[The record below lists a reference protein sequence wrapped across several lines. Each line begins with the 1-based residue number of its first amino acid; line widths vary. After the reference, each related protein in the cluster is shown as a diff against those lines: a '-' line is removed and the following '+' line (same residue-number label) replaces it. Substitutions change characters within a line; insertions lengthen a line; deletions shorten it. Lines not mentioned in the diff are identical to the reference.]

1 MGLSTGIGIGI
12 QFSRGGAGGQDWES
26 YWVSQPEVLFF
37 GLYSEISSGQMPN
50 KVAGSSD
57 YLTIAGAVGSET
69 YQCPN
74 TAPYITADTDRIWF
88 NTDVIQR
95 VPTTAELVG
104 YDFTRTIVKYANASP
119 HAIEAI
125 MILSSDYVTDKMRDD
140 FMLSIW
146 WDNTLSAH
154 GNLKGNRSSE
164 QSVWLKY
171 TKLLSHFDGENN
183 AVESND
189 EVAGALTFAG
199 NAKLSTTQR
208 KFGATALSVLTAGYV
223 KVPYSANYNL
233 GAGDFTIDFWYYPV
247 TAGALAS
254 SFMCAQ
260 CDAAAT
266 VSKRQSNICA
276 ALTSRKLKFFFWD
289 DSANI
294 LTSSDSTTAF
304 TNNSAWY
311 HIAVVR
317 NGNTITGYINGV
329 PECTLDVT
337 GKTLQSSD
345 QDFVIGNLGV
355 YVADTNTYAKGYIDE
370 FRFSKGIA
378 RWTADFSA
386 SLPSAAYTHDPTD

>member
-12 QFSRGGAGGQDWES
+12 GFNRG
-26 YWVSQPEVLFF
+26 SQSWDSFWASQAEVLFF
-37 GLYSEISSGQMPN
+37 GLYSDIADGKMPN
-50 KVAGSSD
+50 RKSGSSD
-57 YLTIAGAVGSET
+57 YLTVAGAAGSET

-74 TAPYITADTDRIWF
+74 TAPYIAADTDCIWF
-88 NTDVIQR
+88 KTDESQR
-95 VPTTAELVG
+95 TATTAEMIG
-104 YDFTRTIVKYANASP
+104 YDFTRTIVKYANDSP
-119 HAIEAI
+119 YTISAI
-125 MILSSDYVTDKMRDD
+125 MILSSDVDTNKMRDD
-140 FMLSIW
+140 FDLSIW
-146 WDNTLSAH
+146 WSNVLSAH
-154 GNLKGNRSSE
+154 GNLKGNRGSE

-189 EVAGALTFAG
+189 EVAGAFTFSGA
-199 NAKLSTTQR
+199 AKLSTTQK
-208 KFGATALSVLTAGYV
+208 KFGATSLSVLAAGHV
-223 KVPYSANYNL
+223 KVPNSENYNL

-260 CDAAAT
+260 CDAASTAT
-266 VSKRQSNICA
+266 KRQSSICA
-276 ALTSRKLKFFFWD
+276 VVTTRKLRFYFWD

-294 LTSSDSTTAF
+294 LTSSDSTVVF

-317 NGNTITGYINGV
+317 YGNTITGYINGV
-329 PECTLDVT
+329 PQCTLDVT

-355 YVADTNTYAKGYIDE
+355 YVGDTYAKGYIDE
-370 FRFSKGIA
+370 FRLSKGIA

>member
-1 MGLSTGIGIGI
+1 LGLAYSL
-12 QFSRGGAGGQDWES
+12 AEP
-26 YWVSQPEVLFF
+26 YWATYWANQSEVLFI
-37 GLYSEISSGQMPN
+37 GLYSDISGGQMPN
-50 KVAGSSD
+50 RKSGSSD
-57 YLTIAGAVGSET
+57 YLTVAGAVGSET

-74 TAPYITADTDRIWF
+74 TAPYIAADTDYIWF
-88 NTDVIQR
+88 KTDVSQR
-95 VPTTAELVG
+95 TTTTAELIG

-154 GNLKGNRSSE
+154 GNLKGNRGSE

-171 TKLLSHFDGENN
+171 TKLLSHFDGD
-183 AVESND
+183 ND
-189 EVAGALTFAG
+189 ATEYSDLVAGAFTFTG
-199 NAKLSTTQR
+199 GAKLSTTQK
-208 KFGATALSVLTAGYV
+208 KFGATALSVLTAGHV

-266 VSKRQSNICA
+266 ASKRQSSICA
-276 ALTSRKLKFFFWD
+276 VITSRKLRFYFWD

-304 TNNSAWY
+304 KNNSAWY

-355 YVADTNTYAKGYIDE
+355 YVGDTYAKGYIDE
-370 FRFSKGIA
+370 FRLSKGIA

-386 SLPSAAYTHDPTD
+386 SLPSAAYTHDHTD